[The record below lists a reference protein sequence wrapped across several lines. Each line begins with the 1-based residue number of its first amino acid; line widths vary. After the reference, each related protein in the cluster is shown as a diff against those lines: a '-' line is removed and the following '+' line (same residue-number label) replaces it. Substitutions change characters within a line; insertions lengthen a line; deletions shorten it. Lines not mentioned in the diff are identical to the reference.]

1 MRQSNAK
8 KYSLTTLLL
17 FFLVYSVGHA
27 QEHSVPFVSRLVSK
41 YDYSLSPSG
50 NFLLVKEPSASPF
63 HHKHMSLRT
72 IDETGL
78 ENDPP
83 ASSLKYEHSY
93 DMEENFQNKHTGE
106 VLAVSTF
113 PGTHGIRYLHPS
125 LEQQMQRLLE
135 LGDPLIF

>member
-1 MRQSNAK
+1 MWSTNAK

-50 NFLLVKEPSASPF
+50 NFLLVKEPSATPF

-72 IDETGL
+72 IEETGL

-83 ASSLKYEHSY
+83 ASPLKY
-93 DMEENFQNKHTGE
+93 DQ
-106 VLAVSTF
+106 AWW
-113 PGTHGIRYLHPS
+113 
-125 LEQQMQRLLE
+125 
-135 LGDPLIF
+135 LGRNGRDE